1 VIDQAENDGESFK
14 KFGVANFE
22 ILHRGS
28 LRLDKVG
35 ARNVSINLMLQH
47 ATKHDEYVK
56 CKI

>member
-1 VIDQAENDGESFK
+1 MEKVLK

-22 ILHRGS
+22 ILHRGT

-47 ATKHDEYVK
+47 ATNTMNM
-56 CKI
+56 